1 MQDPRDQ
8 PRDIARSRYSPPD
21 RSPGEAPHSIPIP
34 NHYNGGSLERS
45 PRPPPSPSSSRSPS
59 QSSLNS
65 YRDRAHPY
73 SQYQRRS
80 SVTQGG
86 EDRFLPPPN
95 SSAPL
100 HVLHEGR
107 RRSGSDEERH
117 PHHERT
123 HSYDREREREWR
135 DHRPPLVRAQSDN
148 RGGAYN
154 LPPISSLHSASSSSS
169 PSGYPLTP
177 TSNGAA
183 PPPGAPMGPPSVP
196 HPTSPDGSRATS
208 PRPSL
213 GPLRPSYHTYESSS
227 QRPGLGLQNCYRTEH
242 SPPRYDRERERD
254 LAPPPPPPPPP
265 RSPPRAYHQVQYQD
279 YHGRARSHSAASA
292 LNRYPPQAPPRTPA
306 SESEWAPSPSAKQY
320 PSPGTGQNRRLAHL
334 MSEQKRRESINTGF
348 QSLRNALPSAIPTD
362 SKAIILRKAVSHI
375 KQLEEAMRKH
385 GINLADVEEDEPMR
399 EATGGVNGLHVD
411 MDAKYDSMHVEDV
424 SIERERKPAI

>member
-1 MQDPRDQ
+1 
-8 PRDIARSRYSPPD
+8 
-21 RSPGEAPHSIPIP
+21 
-34 NHYNGGSLERS
+34 
-45 PRPPPSPSSSRSPS
+45 
-59 QSSLNS
+59 
-65 YRDRAHPY
+65 
-73 SQYQRRS
+73 
-80 SVTQGG
+80 VTQGA

-107 RRSGSDEERH
+107 HRSGSDEERH
-117 PHHERT
+117 AHHERT
-123 HSYDREREREWR
+123 HSYDREREREREWR

-148 RGGAYN
+148 RGGSYN
-154 LPPISSLHSASSSSS
+154 LPPISSLHSGSSSSS

-213 GPLRPSYHTYESSS
+213 GPLRPSYHSYESNA
-227 QRPGLGLQNCYRTEH
+227 QRPGLGLQNCYRSEH

-254 LAPPPPPPPPP
+254 LAPP
-265 RSPPRAYHQVQYQD
+265 RSPPRAYHQPQAPYQD

-292 LNRYPPQAPPRTPA
+292 LNRYPPQAPPRAPA
-306 SESEWAPSPSAKQY
+306 SEGEWAQSPVANQY

-334 MSEQKRRESINTGF
+334 MSEQKRRE
-348 QSLRNALPSAIPTD
+348 
-362 SKAIILRKAVSHI
+362 
-375 KQLEEAMRKH
+375 
-385 GINLADVEEDEPMR
+385 
-399 EATGGVNGLHVD
+399 
-411 MDAKYDSMHVEDV
+411 
-424 SIERERKPAI
+424 